1 MGVLGTLNE
10 DTTQKNKTVYNN
22 SEGSSVI
29 GASLFL
35 HSKILNGRYISSDQG
50 STATVSIELRYY
62 ILVLLSLQ
70 PSTSEL

>member
-1 MGVLGTLNE
+1 MGDLGTLNK
-10 DTTQKNKTVYNN
+10 DTTQKNKTVNSN

-29 GASLFL
+29 RASLFL

-62 ILVLLSLQ
+62 ILVFPSL
-70 PSTSEL
+70 